1 MSGTLKQL
9 TEVWARMKFGQ
20 KMSLAI
26 ALVATLG
33 IIAALVVYG
42 SQPEYAVLFSDL
54 KPADAQT
61 IVEKLKTQNVQYQL
75 SNNST
80 VVSVPA
86 ERVAE
91 LRLLMASSGTLA
103 GGHVG
108 FDIFDRTSFGATEF
122 TQQVNYQRAI
132 EGELARTLEAMD
144 EVESARVHVTQ
155 PHDSVYADKAERAK
169 GSVMLRM
176 KQGRALSRERT
187 EAVVSLVASAVEG
200 LDPADVAV
208 MDTQGRLLS
217 SSASGGKSG
226 MGDAST
232 FSSHL
237 EASRKFEAETAGRIV
252 SLLEPLSG
260 IGRVRADVAA
270 SLDFSQTEQTEER
283 YDPKS
288 QVVRS
293 QQNTQEVRNA
303 NGSVSAGVAG
313 VRSNDPTARNPPAPT
328 SSNAA
333 GDQRAATTTNYEINK
348 TVIHTVGGG
357 GKISRLSV
365 SVVVDYKNVSGTLVT
380 RSPEELKKMQDL
392 VAAAVGIDE
401 NRGDQIVVQT
411 IPFDQPSVEIHNPT
425 WLEKHSDIVRTG
437 IKYGAIAIATILLL
451 LFVVRP
457 AKRGLRTAF
466 NSTRAIGPG
475 GSQML
480 ALTSGNPS
488 TALAGASPRTVAE
501 IEADMEAQISREVA
515 GLSTDPNRSTALR
528 KQLIDRTKKQP
539 EAVAMTVR
547 GWLQEGAK

>member
-1 MSGTLKQL
+1 MSGTFKQL
-9 TEVWARMKFGQ
+9 VDVWAKLKFGQ
-20 KMSLAI
+20 KIS
-26 ALVATLG
+26 
-33 IIAALVVYG
+33 LVVAVLATIGVIGAIVMYS
-42 SQPEYAVLFSDL
+42 SQPEYSVLFSDL
-54 KPADAQT
+54 KPADAQS

-75 SNNST
+75 SNNGT

-144 EVESARVHVTQ
+144 EVDSVRVHITQ
-155 PHDSVYADKAERAK
+155 PHDSIYADKAERAK

-176 KQGRALSRERT
+176 KQGKALSRERT

-217 SSASGGKSG
+217 NSAHADNSK
-226 MGDAST
+226 MGDASV

-237 EASRKFEAETAGRIV
+237 EASRKFESETAARIV
-252 SLLEPLSG
+252 TLLEPLSG

-270 SLDFSQTEQTEER
+270 NLDFSQTEQTQET
-283 YDPKS
+283 YDPRS
-288 QVVRS
+288 QVIRS
-293 QQNTQEVRNA
+293 QQSTQEVRNGNA
-303 NGSVSAGVAG
+303 NSTQTGGVSG
-313 VRSNDPTARNPPAPT
+313 VRGNDPTTRTPATTTTP
-328 SSNAA
+328 N

-348 TVIHTVGGG
+348 TVTHTVGAG

-365 SVVVDYKNVSGTLVT
+365 SVVVDFKNVNGTMVT

-411 IPFDQPSVEIHNPT
+411 IPFDQPTVEIHNPT
-425 WLEKHSDIVRTG
+425 WLEKHSDLVRTG
-437 IKYGAIAIATILLL
+437 IKYGALAIATLLL
-451 LFVVRP
+451 LIFVVRP

-466 NSTRAIGPG
+466 ANRELGPG
-475 GSQML
+475 TMPML
-480 ALTSGNPS
+480 ALPSGNPNL
-488 TALAGASPRTVAE
+488 TNASPRTVAE
-501 IEADMEAQISREVA
+501 LQADMDGQIVRN
-515 GLSTDPNRSTALR
+515 LPDPTRANALR
-528 KQLIDRTKKQP
+528 KQLIDRTRQEP
-539 EAVAMTVR
+539 ENVAMTVR

>member
-1 MSGTLKQL
+1 MSGTFKQL
-9 TEVWARMKFGQ
+9 LDVWTRLKFGQ
-20 KMSLAI
+20 KLSLIITVLATVGVIGAI
-26 ALVATLG
+26 VM
-33 IIAALVVYG
+33 YS

-54 KPADAQT
+54 KPADAQS

-144 EVESARVHVTQ
+144 EVDSARVHVTQ
-155 PHDSVYADKAERAK
+155 PHDSIYADKAERSK

-176 KQGRALSRERT
+176 KQGKALSRERT

-217 SSASGGKSG
+217 SSTHGGDSK
-226 MGDAST
+226 MGDASV

-237 EASRKFEAETAGRIV
+237 EASRKFETETAARIV

-270 SLDFSQTEQTEER
+270 NLDFSQTEQTQET
-283 YDPKS
+283 YDPRS
-288 QVVRS
+288 QVIRS
-293 QQNTQEVRNA
+293 QQSTQEVRNGNTA
-303 NGSVSAGVAG
+303 QNAGGSGVAG
-313 VRSNDPTARNPPAPT
+313 VRGNDPATRNPAT
-328 SSNAA
+328 TNASPN

-348 TVIHTVGGG
+348 TVTHTVGAG

-365 SVVVDYKNVSGTLVT
+365 SVVVDFKNVNGTMVT

-392 VAAAVGIDE
+392 VSAAVGIDE

-411 IPFDQPSVEIHNPT
+411 IPFDQPTVEIHNPT
-425 WLEKHSDIVRTG
+425 WLEKHSDLVRTG
-437 IKYGAIAIATILLL
+437 IKYGALAIATILLL
-451 LFVVRP
+451 IFVVRP

-466 NSTRAIGPG
+466 SSRELGPG
-475 GSQML
+475 SVPML
-480 ALTSGNPS
+480 ALPSGNPDLS
-488 TALAGASPRTVAE
+488 NTSPRTVAE
-501 IEADMEAQISREVA
+501 LQADMDGHIARN
-515 GLSTDPNRSTALR
+515 LPDPTRANALR
-528 KQLIDRTKKQP
+528 KQLIDRTRQEP
-539 EAVAMTVR
+539 ENVAMTVR